1 MKTHPLQKTLGFF
14 LACLMTVSAVSART
28 SAETG
33 TEVQKPKT
41 RKIALTFDDG
51 PHPVLTPQILTVLSR
66 YGVKATFFMIGK
78 NAENYPETA
87 RQVAK
92 EGHEIGNHTYS
103 HCRLDRLNGKSLEEE
118 LNHCS
123 KTLENVCGVRPVLVR
138 PPEGGI
144 NAKVR
149 NDLRQNGYGT
159 VLWNIDTRDWEVK
172 NTEKIVRSV
181 LENVRGGEIILMH
194 DYIGHQSKT
203 PEALEKLLP
212 ELLARGFEPVTV
224 SELLSAI

>member
-1 MKTHPLQKTLGFF
+1 MKNRLFPKTFGLF
-14 LACLMTVSAVSART
+14 LACLMIFSALSVRVRAGI
-28 SAETG
+28 G